1 MAAKT
6 LRCPVSIVVVT
17 YNSAE
22 YLGRCLA
29 AVGDDGAEVVVVDN
43 ASPDGGAEL
52 TRRDFPHVNVI
63 EQRRNSGFGTA
74 ANVGVAATSN
84 HWILLLNPDAWPM
97 EDAVER
103 LVEFAERQPRLGA
116 AGPVLFNPEGGRER
130 STLKPPL
137 SPAALA
143 AWAAFPSAVSG
154 VYGVWRRVT
163 GRFRRTRVGDAEFL
177 QGAALLVRAEAFAQV
192 GGFDE
197 SFFMFGEDADLCA
210 RLREAGWSVAL
221 CPAARFVHVGSGSTR
236 PESERMYRE
245 LLRSW
250 LRLISKRKGL
260 REAERA
266 RRWLLHALRL
276 RALRSNEPGNRAAVS
291 WLSAEPLDK
300 LLDPPG

>member
-1 MAAKT
+1 VTAKA

-22 YLGRCLA
+22 HIGRCLA
-29 AVGDDGAEVVVVDN
+29 AVGDGAEVVVVDN
-43 ASPDGGAEL
+43 ASLDGSAEL
-52 TRRDFPHVNVI
+52 MRRDFPYVNVI
-63 EQRRNSGFGTA
+63 EQLRNRGFGAA
-74 ANVGVAATSN
+74 ANVGAAATSN
-84 HWILLLNPDAWPM
+84 RWILLLNPDAWPLD
-97 EDAVER
+97 DAVER

-116 AGPVLFNPEGGRER
+116 AGPVLFNLEGGRKR

-143 AWAAFPSAVSG
+143 VWAAFPSAVSG

-163 GRFRRTRVGDAEFL
+163 ARFRRTGVGDAEFL

-210 RLREAGWSVAL
+210 RIREAGWSVAL
-221 CPAARFVHVGSGSTR
+221 CPSARFVHVGSGSTR
-236 PESERMYRE
+236 LQAERMDRE

-250 LRLISKRKGL
+250 LRLIGKRKGL

-266 RRWLLHALRL
+266 RRWLLRALRL
-276 RALRSNEPGNRAAVS
+276 RALRPNESSSRAAVS
-291 WLSAEPLDK
+291 WLAAEPLEK
-300 LLDPPG
+300 LLEPPG